1 MSLLSHNEI
10 SLLLDDGVVTHAKR
24 EHINSASLDLQLG
37 NTILIERTDVR
48 LYQQGDLKRISLRDR
63 EQLTMIEWNLE
74 REGPYI
80 IYPGEF
86 LLAHSVEIF
95 NLPNNISAE
104 YKLKSS
110 MARIGL
116 DHLNAG
122 WCDAGWH
129 GSVLTLELK
138 NCTRNHEIIIRAG
151 DLIGQMI
158 FFSHEEVPDSKSYA
172 NRGRYNN
179 DKTVSGAKIK
189 SKAIIFGERA
199 QEEFQDEFDRTHI
212 SEDGDD
218 TPPRRILDISEVR
231 DMIEKDGEAKV

>member
-1 MSLLSHNEI
+1 MSLLAHNEI

-24 EHINSASLDLQLG
+24 EHINSASLDIQLG
-37 NTILIERTDVR
+37 NTILIERTDVK

-63 EQLTMIEWNLE
+63 EQLTTIEWDLE

-86 LLAHSVEIF
+86 ILAHSVEIF

-151 DLIGQMI
+151 DMIGQMI
-158 FFSHEEVPDSKSYA
+158 FFSHEEVPEGKSYA
-172 NRGRYNN
+172 DRGRYNN
-179 DKTVSGAKIK
+179 DKTVSGAKTK
-189 SKAIIFGERA
+189 NKAIIYGEQA
-199 QEEFQDEFDRTHI
+199 QEEFQAEFERTHLP
-212 SEDGDD
+212 EDGNDM
-218 TPPRRILDISEVR
+218 PPRRVLDISEVR
-231 DMIEKDGEAKV
+231 DIIEQQGEEKQ

>member
-1 MSLLSHNEI
+1 MSLLAHNEI
-10 SLLLDDGVVTHAKR
+10 SLLLDDGIVTHAKR

-48 LYQQGDLKRISLRDR
+48 LYQQGDLKRISLRER

-86 LLAHSVEIF
+86 LLAHTVEIF

-138 NCTRNHEIIIRAG
+138 NCTRNHEIIIQAG

-158 FFSHEEVPDSKSYA
+158 FFSHEEVPDNKSYA

-199 QEEFQDEFDRTHI
+199 QEEFQAEFDRTHI

-231 DMIEKDGEAKV
+231 DIIERDGEAKV